1 MYKQFSEKKKHE
13 MQFRYVNL
21 NHIIR
26 FYIGPLILQ
35 LKAMITIW
43 ADNFQIPLLCFVDII
58 LCVDVVIL
66 WWVLKV
72 MCKVTSKLAYSKF
85 FYINQSRVVFLFATV
100 LYCQELHI
108 IQLIFGTFWK
118 YAYLHIVSK
127 IPTKFLRN
135 PVQRFKR
142 SCAYK

>member
-1 MYKQFSEKKKHE
+1 
-13 MQFRYVNL
+13 MQFKYVHVNL

-26 FYIGPLILQ
+26 FYISPLILQ
-35 LKAMITIW
+35 LKGYDHDLSWLFSNPTSL
-43 ADNFQIPLLCFVDII
+43 FCCLLCFD
-58 LCVDVVIL
+58 LVIL

-108 IQLIFGTFWK
+108 IQIIFGTFWL
-118 YAYLHIVSK
+118 YVYSHIVSK